1 MVYYM
6 KSLMRIGNCTR
17 TLLAAVMGALALQ
30 ACEKVEAEEII
41 YEEKEKTIIIYMV
54 SNNDLAG
61 IAVNNINKILEG
73 YIPADGN
80 LAVYSNNF
88 DLVTGEKKG
97 SPMTLVNLFRDEG
110 GNIVRDTII
119 DRFPVSNSATKE
131 RLRSV
136 LSVVKT
142 TLPAKEYG
150 LIFWSHAT
158 GWLPSGYYSA
168 NHDSGSEVETSA
180 SEHDG
185 YLKRLMRLKESRK
198 LHGTNSG
205 TASYNWPAPPEGGDP
220 YAHLVKS
227 FGSEEN
233 VEMPVTDLANA
244 IPYKMDFIAF
254 DACLMGGIETAYQ
267 LKDLCNYYIASPAE
281 ILADGF
287 PYETVMKPLFEGDYT
302 AATEAI
308 YNHYANQTGENRSVT
323 ISLVK
328 SSGLDDVAAQAKII
342 FESYRNNIATLNISG
357 IQPYFR
363 YNKHWFYDIGDFM
376 DKLAGDD
383 AAAFKEALEKAVV
396 AKYTTGRMLDLT
408 IDPARFSGI
417 STYINNPANDELD
430 AYYQGLEWDK
440 AVNMISAPETDGEDA
455 PAGD

>member
-1 MVYYM
+1 MGGESLGNRLDCRKIDVM
-6 KSLMRIGNCTR
+6 KSVMRIGNYTR
-17 TLLAAVMGALALQ
+17 ALIAAVMGALALQ
-30 ACEKVEAEEII
+30 ACEKVEPEEII
-41 YEEKEKTIIIYMV
+41 YEEKEKTIVIYMV

-61 IAVNNINKILEG
+61 TAVNNINRILEG

-80 LAVYSNNF
+80 LAIYSNNF

-97 SPMTLVNLFRDEG
+97 KPMTLVNLFKDES

-119 DRFPVSNSATKE
+119 DRFPIGNSATKE
-131 RLRSV
+131 RLKSV

-142 TLPAKEYG
+142 TLPAKKYG

-168 NHDSGSEVETSA
+168 DHSGEAETPASGREGNNSA
-180 SEHDG
+180 A
-185 YLKRLMRLKESRK
+185 RRK
-198 LHGTNSG
+198 
-205 TASYNWPAPPEGGDP
+205 YNWPTPPGGRDP

-233 VEMPVTDLANA
+233 VEMPITDLANA
-244 IPYKMDFIAF
+244 IPYKMEFIAF

-267 LKDLCNYYIASPAE
+267 LKELCDYYIASPAE
-281 ILADGF
+281 ILAEGF
-287 PYETVMKPLFEGDYT
+287 PYKTVMQPLFEGDYI

-308 YNHYANQTGENRSVT
+308 YNRYASQTGENRSVT
-323 ISLVK
+323 ISLVR
-328 SSGLDDVAAQAKII
+328 SSGLDEVAVQAKSI
-342 FESYRNNIATLNISG
+342 FSSYRNNIATLDISG

-363 YNKHWFYDIGDFM
+363 YNKHWFYDIRDFM
-376 DKLAGDD
+376 DKLSGGN
-383 AAAFKEALEKAVV
+383 AAAFDEALDKAVI
-396 AKYTTGRMLDLT
+396 AKYTTGRMLNLV
-408 IDPARFSGI
+408 IDPARFSGV
-417 STYINNPANDELD
+417 STYVNNPANDELD

-440 AVNMISAPETDGEDA
+440 AVNMISAPETDGEDV